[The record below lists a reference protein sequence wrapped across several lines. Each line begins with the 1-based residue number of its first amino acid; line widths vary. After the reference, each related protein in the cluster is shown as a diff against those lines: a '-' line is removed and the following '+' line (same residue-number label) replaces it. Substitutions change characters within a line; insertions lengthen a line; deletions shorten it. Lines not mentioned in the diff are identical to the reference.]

1 MMAVGNEVGVS
12 VIDTHHYTHF
22 SELAGEGMILGRSS
36 RPLNGLTARSIGW

>member
-12 VIDTHHYTHF
+12 VIGTHYTHF